1 MNEEI
6 RPHMIG
12 LRLST
17 KELERLDELAAH
29 YGLSRVNAL
38 RMFVKRAHDVYGGAK
53 RKGRSR
59 MARSVMKNAP
69 KPAVRRKGAA

>member
-1 MNEEI
+1 MADEN
-6 RPHMIG
+6 RTQMIG

-17 KELERLDELAAH
+17 KELERLDELATH

-38 RMFVKRAHDVYGGAK
+38 RMFIKRAHDAYGGTK

-59 MARSVMKNAP
+59 IAAARRAHVA
-69 KPAVRRKGAA
+69 